1 MSVGECCSLGCRAEK
16 SIAEKCKAN
25 NFFSTAINMV
35 SGLFVFKGEDECE
48 QHYKVLVPL
57 IQCHKTV
64 DYWFNEERLK
74 IDTSKSTILRV
85 GLKPVRNTVS
95 SNRRLSTEYISF
107 NNNEW

>member
-1 MSVGECCSLGCRAEK
+1 
-16 SIAEKCKAN
+16 
-25 NFFSTAINMV
+25 MV
-35 SGLFVFKGEDECE
+35 K
-48 QHYKVLVPL
+48 VPL

-107 NNNEW
+107 KTLKTCLWSIIVGKNVSFYIRLKQFQFIA